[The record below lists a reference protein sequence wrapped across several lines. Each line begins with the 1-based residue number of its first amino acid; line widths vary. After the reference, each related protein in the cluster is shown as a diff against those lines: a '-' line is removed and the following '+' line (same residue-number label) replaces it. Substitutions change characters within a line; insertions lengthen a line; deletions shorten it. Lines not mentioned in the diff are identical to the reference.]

1 MLAIIAQGIM
11 EDPTASFIL
20 GLVIVAVIG
29 FVIRNFVAKRK
40 E

>member
-1 MLAIIAQGIM
+1 MFEVIAQGLLD
-11 EDPTASFIL
+11 EPTTSFLL

-29 FVIRNFVAKRK
+29 FVIRKYVANKK